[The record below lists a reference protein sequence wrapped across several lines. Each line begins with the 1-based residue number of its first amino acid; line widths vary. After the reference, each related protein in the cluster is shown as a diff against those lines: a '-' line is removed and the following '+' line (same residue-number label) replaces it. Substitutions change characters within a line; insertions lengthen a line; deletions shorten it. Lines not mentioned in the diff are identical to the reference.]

1 MILKKKIAV
10 IGLGYVGLPLA
21 IAFGEKYNVLGY
33 DLNKKRIR
41 DLKKKKDSNLE
52 ISKKDFVKSKFIE
65 FSNLQSDL
73 KKYEIFIITVPTPIT
88 KNKKPDLRLLI
99 NATKIVAKNLKKNS
113 IVIYESTVYP
123 GATEEVCLPLIEK
136 VSGLKVN
143 NDFVLG
149 YSPERINPGDKIHT
163 LKKITK
169 VVSASNECGLR
180 EIRRMYQSIII
191 PKIYCA
197 KSIKIAESAKIIE
210 NTQRDLNIAL
220 MNELSVIFDKL
231 NIDTFEVLKAAKT
244 KWNFLDFSPG
254 LVGGHCIGV
263 DPYYL
268 TYKAEQV
275 GLNPKIILAGRK
287 VNDGMPEYFF
297 KKIIKDLK
305 KKKINLKKI
314 NFLVLGATFKE
325 NCNDIRNS
333 KSLELCEK
341 ISKKFKNIDVFDPY
355 IVNNYQKSTKINF
368 LKKIPGKKYG
378 VIIVAVKHKFFIEL
392 GFDRIKK
399 LLKKDS
405 FFYDIKNVFNS
416 KS

>member
-21 IAFGEKYNVLGY
+21 IALGKKYDVLGY
-33 DLNKKRIR
+33 NLNKKRIL

-52 ISKKDFVKSKFIE
+52 ISKKDFVKSKFIK
-65 FSNLQSDL
+65 FSNLQTDL
-73 KKYEIFIITVPTPIT
+73 KKYEVFIIAVPTPIT
-88 KNKKPDLRLLI
+88 KNKKPDLGLLI

-123 GATEEVCLPLIEK
+123 GTTEEICLPLIEK

-169 VVSASNECGLR
+169 VVSASSESGLR
-180 EIRRMYQSIII
+180 EIESIYQNIII

-220 MNELSVIFDKL
+220 MNELSIIFDKL
-231 NIDTFEVLKAAKT
+231 KIDTFEVLKTAKT

-268 TYKAEQV
+268 TYKAEKV
-275 GLNPKIILAGRK
+275 GHNPKIILAGRK
-287 VNDGMPEYFF
+287 VNDGMPGYFF
-297 KKIIKDLK
+297 KKIINNLK
-305 KKKINLKKI
+305 EKKIDLKKI

-325 NCNDIRNS
+325 NCNDFRNS
-333 KSLELCEK
+333 KSLELCKK

-355 IVNNYQKSTKINF
+355 IENYQKNTKINF
-368 LKKIPGKKYG
+368 LKRMPSKKYE

-399 LLKKDS
+399 LLKNDS
-405 FFYDIKNVFNS
+405 FFYDIKNIFHS
-416 KS
+416 KRF